1 MTDNN
6 AGSVTI
12 QIGGN
17 LAPFE
22 AALAKAKQMAV
33 TFDAQISA
41 QLNGAGVSAG
51 LEKIAAGVEQ
61 TNAFLAKLTTSGTA
75 ASAVMSKITTSTAAA
90 TAALGKVATATKLAN
105 AELGAIGGTGGG
117 AAALSAGTIAAKD
130 FAAAL
135 EATGGNLAK
144 ITPGMLGLATAN
156 EEVAVSAKSAATS
169 MAALG
174 VAETEAAGLGAGVSR
189 EFSVLGAE
197 IARGNFSRI
206 PGSLIVMNERL
217 ASTGAGVLTLGNG
230 MKALGA
236 LGSVIFNPFVLG
248 FLAISVGTEVAIKA
262 LGALKGGASDV
273 NEVLARHKQI
283 VDEVAASYAGA
294 KTAMELYTKES
305 ATFQHALLLAD
316 VEAQTKAL
324 KSELSSIFTEFGGN
338 NKAQGKP
345 FGVFSDAIFE
355 MNSDIRKGLTPAL
368 QDVIDKMSAISI
380 ANPGNGAQFDKI
392 IAKLKDALALEKGLG
407 VDKTVND
414 VAFNGGKAQ
423 ETLADVSKGFK
434 EVNASAGNA
443 DATIAKLFGT
453 MNAGASSGYGVTR
466 SLAGQFGTQQLNG
479 QLQATVGLFQTV
491 DQAVQEA
498 RQHQLAGMVDLQSQF
513 HATTAEADRL
523 QKVIATTSSQQNM
536 DAFFGDTHAIK
547 NASAD
552 IADATN
558 TVTKLFDAMKT
569 GNASVN
575 AVYQGLDMVRQTLV
589 QDGFGV
595 DAVNKFVDSL
605 VRTRMQLDQDTG
617 SAHQLNAAI
626 QAIRDKVVTI
636 TVQTRQVGSGT
647 QSIYDVGG
655 GNNVSVRRY
664 GGDAGQQSGPSMT
677 AYQVPTYDSG
687 QGGMVNTGSGS
698 GGGSG
703 VTVMRF
709 GGTRAAGGPVGA
721 NTPYWV
727 GEHGPEL
734 VVPSSAGTVIPNG
747 QSTALANPQSA
758 FTGQVATRDQDRMW
772 ALQMNIEANTR
783 KTAQLLDEIK
793 TTGFASSSGL
803 SSGSSSRSI
812 SATGYDSNGLNA
824 AGHTAE
830 QVAAFNRVL
839 ASARANYSAIGG
851 MGLVGYN
858 SNGLAATPQQI
869 AYNLVYG
876 GMKSVG
882 LPSGGSSTGP
892 TAPTALHGGDPY
904 NSWLNG
910 ISPSSPAYAARY
922 AQALAASNK
931 AHGFDTGG
939 MIGGGPGDTQKV
951 EFFKSPN
958 EKVIIAR
965 PDQFADVRPGT
976 SSTTTSAGGDMRP
989 LQQTNHFHFAS
1000 GANVNKDSLAA
1011 MRRELAAAVRDGL
1024 RSVNGR

>member
-1 MTDNN
+1 MGET
-6 AGSVTI
+6 AGSITV
-12 QIGGN
+12 QIGGDIS
-17 LAPFE
+17 AFE
-22 AALAKAKQMAV
+22 AALARAKQQAV
-33 TFDAQISA
+33 AFDAQISA
-41 QLNGAGVSAG
+41 QLNGAGVSEG
-51 LEKIAAGVEQ
+51 LAKISAGVEQ
-61 TNAFLAKLTTSGTA
+61 TNALLAKLTTTGTA
-75 ASAVMSKITTSTAAA
+75 TSAVMSKIGTATTATTAALTEVAAA
-90 TAALGKVATATKLAN
+90 TKIVS
-105 AELGAIGGTGGG
+105 AEMASIGGGG
-117 AAALSAGTIAAKD
+117 AGMVAGTIAAKD

-135 EATGGNLAK
+135 EATGGNLSK

-156 EEVAVSAKSAATS
+156 EEVAVSAKSATAN

-217 ASTGAGVLTLGNG
+217 ASTGAGVLTLSNG

-262 LGALKGGASDV
+262 LGALRGGASDV
-273 NEVLARHKQI
+273 NEVLAKHKEI
-283 VDEVAASYAGA
+283 VDEVAASYTGA

-392 IAKLKDALALEKGLG
+392 ISKLKDALALEKGLG

-453 MNAGASSGYGVTR
+453 LNSGASSGYGVTR

-547 NASAD
+547 NASAE
-552 IADATN
+552 IADATS

-575 AVYQGLDMVRQTLV
+575 AVYQGLDMVRQTLI
-589 QDGFGV
+589 QDGFGI

-605 VRTRMQLDQDTG
+605 VRTRMQLDSDVAGAKQMN
-617 SAHQLNAAI
+617 SAI
-626 QAIRDKVVTI
+626 QAIKDKTVTI
-636 TVQTRQVGSGT
+636 TVVTQQVGTGAK
-647 QSIYDVGG
+647 SIYDVPGG
-655 GNNVSVRRY
+655 PVGVTRY
-664 GGDAGQQSGPSMT
+664 GGQSDMT
-677 AYQVPTYDSG
+677 RQSYQVPSTA
-687 QGGMVNTGSGS
+687 GGMVDTSL
-698 GGGSG
+698 GGTSG
-703 VTVMRF
+703 VTVTRF
-709 GGTRAAGGPVGA
+709 GGARAAGGPILPGM
-721 NTPYWV
+721 PYLV

-758 FTGQVATRDQDRMW
+758 FSGQVATRDQDRMW

-793 TTGFASSSGL
+793 STSLASSSGL
-803 SSGSSSRSI
+803 ASSSSGSSS
-812 SATGYDSNGLNA
+812 SNASSVDPQTAQFLDVLRQVKSNFHA
-824 AGHTAE
+824 AGI
-830 QVAAFNRVL
+830 VG
-839 ASARANYSAIGG
+839 SGSI
-851 MGLVGYN
+851 GYN
-858 SNGLAATPQQI
+858 SQGLGATPAQI
-869 AYNLVYG
+869 ARALVYG
-876 GMKSVG
+876 GQSQVG
-882 LPSGGSSTGP
+882 FPSGGSSIGS
-892 TAPTALHGGDPY
+892 APTALRAGDPY
-904 NSWLNG
+904 NAMLNG
-910 ISPSSPAYAARY
+910 LSPSSPGYAQAY

-931 AHGFDTGG
+931 AKGFATGG
-939 MIGGGPGDTQKV
+939 IDSSDTDHV

-976 SSTTTSAGGDMRP
+976 SSTSTSASSDQRP
-989 LQQTNHFHFAS
+989 ITITLHNNWNGNATPS
-1000 GANVNKDSLAA
+1000 KESLAA
-1011 MRRELAAAVRDGL
+1011 LGRQVEQSTRAAL
-1024 RSVNGR
+1024 RSVYGR

>member
-1 MTDNN
+1 MTET
-6 AGSVTI
+6 AGSITV
-12 QIGGN
+12 QIGGDIS
-17 LAPFE
+17 AFE
-22 AALAKAKQMAV
+22 AALARAKQQAV
-33 TFDAQISA
+33 AFDAQISA
-41 QLNGAGVSAG
+41 QLSGAGLSEGLAKISAG
-51 LEKIAAGVEQ
+51 IDT
-61 TNAFLAKLTTSGTA
+61 TNALLAKLTTSGTA
-75 ASAVMSKITTSTAAA
+75 AGAVMSKIGTATTAT
-90 TAALGKVATATKLAN
+90 TAALSQVATATRLVN
-105 AELGAIGGTGGG
+105 AEMASLGGGG
-117 AAALSAGTIAAKD
+117 AGLVAGTIAAKD

-135 EATGGNLAK
+135 EATGGNLSK

-273 NEVLARHKQI
+273 NEVLTRHKQI

-407 VDKTVND
+407 VDKVVND

-434 EVNASAGNA
+434 DINASAGNA

-547 NASAD
+547 NASAE
-552 IADATN
+552 IADATS

-605 VRTRMQLDQDTG
+605 VRTRMQLDSDVAGAKQMN
-617 SAHQLNAAI
+617 SAI
-626 QAIRDKVVTI
+626 QAIKDKVVNI
-636 TVQTRQVGSGT
+636 TVLTRQVGSGQ
-647 QSIYDVGG
+647 QSIYDVPGG
-655 GNNVSVRRY
+655 PVGVTRY
-664 GGDAGQQSGPSMT
+664 GGQSDMTQKAYSVPS
-677 AYQVPTYDSG
+677 YY
-687 QGGMVNTGSGS
+687 GGGEASGSGS
-698 GGGSG
+698 SYGTFGGTTG
-703 VTVMRF
+703 VTVTRF
-709 GGTRAAGGPVGA
+709 GGARAAGGPILPGM
-721 NTPYWV
+721 PYLV
-727 GEHGPEL
+727 GEHGPEF
-734 VVPSSAGTVIPNG
+734 VIPSAAGMVIPNA
-747 QSTALANPQSA
+747 QSTALANPQSG
-758 FTGQVATRDQDRMW
+758 FTGRDPTKENERYW
-772 ALQMNIEANTR
+772 TVLMNIEANTR
-783 KTAQLLDEIK
+783 KTSQLLDEIN
-793 TTGFASSSGL
+793 TTSRSSAISGGAGGG
-803 SSGSSSRSI
+803 STYGSGS
-812 SATGYDSNGLNA
+812 
-824 AGHTAE
+824 
-830 QVAAFNRVL
+830 
-839 ASARANYSAIGG
+839 
-851 MGLVGYN
+851 
-858 SNGLAATPQQI
+858 
-869 AYNLVYG
+869 
-876 GMKSVG
+876 
-882 LPSGGSSTGP
+882 SGGSSD
-892 TAPTALHGGDPY
+892 A
-904 NSWLNG
+904 S
-910 ISPSSPAYAARY
+910 AYAQVLRQVRANFSAAGIVGGGSVGYGAQGLGATPEQIARAIVAGGASPLGSAGANGY
-922 AQALAASNK
+922 ENALAQTDAYHAATEARRHK
-931 AHGFDTGG
+931 AVYGFATGG
-939 MIGGGPGDTQKV
+939 IDSSDTQKV

-958 EKVIIAR
+958 EKVIIAT
-965 PDQFADVRPGT
+965 PQQFADVRPGSSGAT
-976 SSTTTSAGGDMRP
+976 SGVSSDQRP
-989 LQQTNHFHFAS
+989 IQQSFTVHIAA
-1000 GANVNKDSLAA
+1000 GANVSKDSITE
-1011 MRRELAAAVRDGL
+1011 MRRQLVLAGRDMVRGF
-1024 RSVNGR
+1024 NGR